1 MLDLLIE
8 FVFFIIKTMS
18 NIIITPIQLL
28 LETAFPDLGTLITNC
43 EGWLSEYGFRYLLF
57 AKKSFMNL
65 LAFPQA
71 LFSLIIGYIII
82 KIGLHVSMQVY
93 RFGINIYNKFKI

>member
-8 FVFFIIKTMS
+8 FVFFIIKTLS

-28 LETAFPDLGTLITNC
+28 LKDAFPDFGTLINNC
-43 EGWLSEYGFRYLLF
+43 ESWLSDYGFRYLLF